1 MRFKRIAR
9 VPYLTFLPFQ
19 ATLLASEV
27 GQDIAIELKGA
38 TVATERQGETLHGME
53 VPQQDIT
60 IWKW

>member
-38 TVATERQGETLHGME
+38 TVATERQGETLHG
-53 VPQQDIT
+53 
-60 IWKW
+60 WKYRSKT